1 MIFPSFF
8 FFLPPMNFA
17 GQNLNEVDLGRTAKE
32 RYIFVLIKTTNI
44 ELHKLNGNKNLH
56 MHTNRS
62 LGPSFLTLLM
72 KNWFVQAPK
81 SLQQLPPL
89 HCLPTLQIYQTIH
102 VLVCTSVG
110 ANCVRNKAKGKFD
123 TKEWRAREIY
133 IR

>member
-1 MIFPSFF
+1 
-8 FFLPPMNFA
+8 MNFA

-72 KNWFVQAPK
+72 KN
-81 SLQQLPPL
+81 
-89 HCLPTLQIYQTIH
+89 
-102 VLVCTSVG
+102 
-110 ANCVRNKAKGKFD
+110 
-123 TKEWRAREIY
+123 
-133 IR
+133 